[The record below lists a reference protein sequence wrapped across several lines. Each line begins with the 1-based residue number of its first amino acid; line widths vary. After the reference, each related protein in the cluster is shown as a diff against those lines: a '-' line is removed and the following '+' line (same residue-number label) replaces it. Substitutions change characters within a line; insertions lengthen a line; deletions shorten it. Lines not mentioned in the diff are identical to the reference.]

1 MRSCSTANT
10 SSKQL
15 VLGYCFDADR
25 RCSGA
30 DGCKHSEETT
40 KSCLRT
46 TAPAG
51 ICSSCIVRTGS
62 YMLHIHMSALLAS
75 HRMLRVTRHLAT
87 QLQMQNAPV
96 NVHLNNTNKSQPV
109 SARAHACAFSIQP
122 TRIPANRPLPQR
134 PHQAREP
141 RLCSHNSIIPANKV
155 TRLRRGLSLLHR
167 R

>member
-1 MRSCSTANT
+1 MTSDT
-10 SSKQL
+10 SSTN
-15 VLGYCFDADR
+15 A
-25 RCSGA
+25 
-30 DGCKHSEETT
+30 TT
-40 KSCLRT
+40 SNNKILLENNST
-46 TAPAG
+46 
-51 ICSSCIVRTGS
+51 S
-62 YMLHIHMSALLAS
+62 LHMQFLHRAHWVIYIYVTHPHVSPLAS

-122 TRIPANRPLPQR
+122 TRIPADRPLPQR